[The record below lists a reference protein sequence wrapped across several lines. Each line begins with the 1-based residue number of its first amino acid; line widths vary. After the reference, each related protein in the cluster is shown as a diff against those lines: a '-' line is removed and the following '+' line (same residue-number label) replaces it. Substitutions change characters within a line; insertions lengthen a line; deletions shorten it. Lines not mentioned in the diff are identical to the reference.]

1 MAMKINTFKHFV
13 GDAGKNLKRNR
24 TISTASIATVAATLF
39 IVGVFLLT
47 ILNIQQLMKEVE
59 SKVEIKVV
67 LKEGI
72 SIDDQNA
79 LESTLKATPGV
90 VNVSYETKQQA
101 LENLRNQLG
110 EKNKGLVEG
119 LDKDNPMPN
128 SYIVKVEKPQQVAT
142 VVESIKTAPGI
153 DTIKDGRE
161 FVDKIISITNT
172 IKWVGVGMFIILI
185 GVSLF
190 LIGNTIK
197 LTVYARRREIGI
209 MKFIGA
215 TNWFIRWPFIL
226 EGAFIGILG
235 GILSAV
241 ILYFGYNFV
250 YGKMTTGL
258 LLVQLITPGYV
269 LSTMFL
275 QFICG
280 GIFIGVVGS
289 IIAIRKF
296 LSV

>member
-1 MAMKINTFKHFV
+1 MKINTFKNFV

-67 LKEGI
+67 LKEDI
-72 SIDDQNA
+72 SVNQQNS
-79 LESTLKATPGV
+79 LESFLKATPGV
-90 VNVSYETKQQA
+90 INVAYETKSDA
-101 LENLRNQLG
+101 LENLRKQLG
-110 EKNKGLVEG
+110 DKNKALVEG

-128 SYIVKVEKPQQVAT
+128 SYIIKVEKPQQVVG
-142 VVESIKTAPGI
+142 VVDNIKALPGI

-172 IKWVGVGMFIILI
+172 IKWIGVGMFVILI

-197 LTVYARRREIGI
+197 LTVYSRRREIGI
-209 MKFIGA
+209 MKYIGA

-226 EGAFIGILG
+226 EGAFIGIFG
-235 GILSAV
+235 GIVSSI
-241 ILYFGYNFV
+241 ILYLGYNFV
-250 YGKMTTGL
+250 YGEMTTGL
-258 LLVQLITPGYV
+258 LLMQLINPTYV
-269 LSTMFL
+269 LSIMVIE
-275 QFICG
+275 FIFG
-280 GIFIGVVGS
+280 GIFIGVLGS

-296 LSV
+296 LAV

>member
-1 MAMKINTFKHFV
+1 MKINTFKLFV

-24 TISTASIATVAATLF
+24 TITTASIATVAATLF

-47 ILNIQQLMKEVE
+47 ILDIQQLMREVE
-59 SKVEIKVV
+59 SKVEIKVI
-67 LKEGI
+67 LKDDI
-72 SIDDQNA
+72 SNSQQND
-79 LESTLKATPGV
+79 LESALKATPGV
-90 VNVSYETKQQA
+90 VNVSYETKEQA
-101 LENLRNQLG
+101 LVNLRNQLG
-110 EKNKGLVEG
+110 EKNKALVEG

-128 SYIVKVEKPQQVAT
+128 SYIVKVQNPQQVVS
-142 VVESIKTAPGI
+142 VVESIKNDPGI

-161 FVDKIISITNT
+161 FVDKIISISNT
-172 IKWVGVGMFIILI
+172 IKYVGIAMFVILI

-235 GILSAV
+235 GIISTV
-241 ILYFGYNFV
+241 VLYFVYNFI
-250 YGKMTTGL
+250 YAKTTAGL
-258 LLVQLITPGYV
+258 LLVELISPSYV
-269 LSTMFL
+269 LSTMGLEFL
-275 QFICG
+275 FG
-280 GIFIGVVGS
+280 GIFIGVLGS
-289 IIAIRKF
+289 IIAMRKF
-296 LSV
+296 LIV

>member
-13 GDAGKNLKRNR
+13 GDAGRNLKRNR
-24 TISTASIATVAATLF
+24 TISSASIATVAATLF

-67 LKEGI
+67 LMDDIKI
-72 SIDDQNA
+72 NDQNS
-79 LESTLKATPGV
+79 LESSLKATPGV
-90 VNVSYETKQQA
+90 VNVAYETKSDA
-101 LENLRNQLG
+101 LENLRKQLG
-110 EKNKGLVEG
+110 EKNEGLIAG

-128 SYIVKVEKPQQVAT
+128 SYIVKVEKPQQVVD
-142 VVESIKTAPGI
+142 VVEKIKNLPGI

-161 FVDKIISITNT
+161 FVDKIISISNT
-172 IKWVGVGMFIILI
+172 IKWIGVALFTILI

-209 MKFIGA
+209 MKYIGA
-215 TNWFIRWPFIL
+215 TNWFIRWPFVL
-226 EGAFIGILG
+226 EGSFIGIFGGVLATIILYFGYSFVYGKITSGIILMQLISPTYVLGTMMIEFIFGGIFIGILG
-235 GILSAV
+235 
-241 ILYFGYNFV
+241 
-250 YGKMTTGL
+250 
-258 LLVQLITPGYV
+258 
-269 LSTMFL
+269 
-275 QFICG
+275 
-280 GIFIGVVGS
+280 S
-289 IIAIRKF
+289 IIAMRKF

>member
-1 MAMKINTFKHFV
+1 MAMKINTFKHFI

-39 IVGVFLLT
+39 ILGVFLLA

-67 LKEGI
+67 LK
-72 SIDDQNA
+72 DDIKVDEQKA
-79 LESTLKATPGV
+79 LESSIKATAGV
-90 VNVSYETKQQA
+90 VNVAFETKADA
-101 LENLRNQLG
+101 LENLRKQLG
-110 EKNKGLVEG
+110 DKNKGLVEG
-119 LDKDNPMPN
+119 LDIDNPMPN
-128 SYIVKVEKPQQVAT
+128 SYIVKVEKPQQVAS
-142 VVESIKTAPGI
+142 VVENIKNLPGI
-153 DTIKDGRE
+153 ETIKDGRE
-161 FVDKIISITNT
+161 FVDKIISISNT
-172 IKWVGVGMFIILI
+172 IKWVGVAMFSILI

-209 MKFIGA
+209 MKYIGA

-226 EGAFIGILG
+226 EGAFIGIFG

-241 ILYFGYNFV
+241 ILYGGYVFV
-250 YGKMTTGL
+250 YGKMTNGL
-258 LLVQLITPGYV
+258 ILMQLISPTYV
-269 LSTMFL
+269 ISTMFVE
-275 QFICG
+275 FIFG
-280 GIFIGVVGS
+280 GVFIGITGS

>member
-1 MAMKINTFKHFV
+1 MAMKINTFKHFI
-13 GDAGKNLKRNR
+13 GDAGRNLKRNR

-67 LKEGI
+67 LKDDIKASDQKSLEN
-72 SIDDQNA
+72 SI
-79 LESTLKATPGV
+79 KATPGV
-90 VNVSYETKQQA
+90 VNVAFETKSDA
-101 LENLRNQLG
+101 LENLRKQLG
-110 EKNKGLVEG
+110 EKNQGLVEG

-128 SYIVKVEKPQQVAT
+128 SYIVKVEKPQQVAS
-142 VVESIKTAPGI
+142 VVENIKDLSGI
-153 DTIKDGRE
+153 ETIKDGRE
-161 FVDKIISITNT
+161 FVDKIISISNT
-172 IKWVGVGMFIILI
+172 IKWVGIGIFAILI

-209 MKFIGA
+209 MKYIGA
-215 TNWFIRWPFIL
+215 TNWFIRWPFVL
-226 EGAFIGILG
+226 EGAFIGIFG
-235 GILSAV
+235 GVVASIV
-241 ILYFGYNFV
+241 LYFGYSFV
-250 YGKMTTGL
+250 YGKMSSGL
-258 LLVQLITPGYV
+258 ILMQLISPIYV
-269 LSTMFL
+269 LSTMVVE
-275 QFICG
+275 FIFG
-280 GIFIGVVGS
+280 GIFIGILGS